1 MESKEWTAKAGE
13 ELRIPEGYLRDLKYE
28 ILVLSSKKVF
38 TFRCVSYNL
47 KGQTTIFRRV
57 IMDTSMR
64 NARGDI
70 TLHRVSYHEQV
81 ILANT
86 GFMTIPLPE
95 ENQGD
100 PVVSA

>member
-1 MESKEWTAKAGE
+1 MESKEWTAKADE
-13 ELRIPEGYLRDLKYE
+13 ELRIPETYLKGLQYE

-38 TFRCVSYNL
+38 TFRCVSYKL

-70 TLHRVSYHEQV
+70 TLHRVSYHDKV
-81 ILANT
+81 ILANV
-86 GFMTIPLPE
+86 GFMAIPVPE
-95 ENQGD
+95 TEASPPPAD
-100 PVVSA
+100 

>member
-13 ELRIPEGYLRDLKYE
+13 ELRIPAEYLTGLQYE

-38 TFRCVSYNL
+38 TFRCVSYKL
-47 KGQTTIFRRV
+47 KGQTTIFHRV
-57 IMDTSMR
+57 IMDTSLR

-70 TLHRVSYHEQV
+70 TLHRVSYHERV

-86 GFMTIPLPE
+86 GFMAIPVPE
-95 ENQGD
+95 ND
-100 PVVSA
+100 TSIAA